1 LIKKT
6 LQIKT
11 TKEFK
16 IYSWPFSP
24 GGNVDDDNSD
34 TTLDKDE
41 HPVYKENDLWNLII
55 QRPMPSDLPGSL
67 TLQAPGTMTLWEVT
81 SDDIKKVNS
90 APTSYLI
97 SSIPANGTNIDA
109 EGTTVSSYE
118 RDSTITL
125 SYTAPDGTTATDTVV
140 ATIFTL
146 QAVNLYYH
154 SIDEFPFTDTQ
165 VTIKPL
171 ATMQSGN
178 IYKTSD
184 QTITDTSNWYYN
196 FPSGVI
202 EWKNVWGNPSFV
214 WKDVTH
220 TILDQCTIYETKIA
234 QKQYARGRAR
244 WYGYTWSNS
253 SITGWGT
260 TTTLT
265 EGVHRYKTAMT
276 VVGTKQSPDK
286 ENALKIKIRGYYE
299 NDLVKWASACLGV
312 RYEWG
317 GYGSDRRYA
326 GGKESPSLDVSD
338 ADCSATG
345 YIYRNGQWIFVS
357 ATPAHEG
364 YGFDCSGLVSHVA
377 NICGYFSGYKTT
389 LQLDDSTITET
400 VTRTELHAGDL
411 LLKPGHHVMIVS
423 STPQRF
429 GDNDRI
435 YYIEAIGSAGG
446 SIVREDSSTFGDI
459 ETKGYKYKR
468 LRQK

>member
-184 QTITDTSNWYYN
+184 
-196 FPSGVI
+196 
-202 EWKNVWGNPSFV
+202 
-214 WKDVTH
+214 
-220 TILDQCTIYETKIA
+220 
-234 QKQYARGRAR
+234 
-244 WYGYTWSNS
+244 
-253 SITGWGT
+253 
-260 TTTLT
+260 
-265 EGVHRYKTAMT
+265 
-276 VVGTKQSPDK
+276 
-286 ENALKIKIRGYYE
+286 
-299 NDLVKWASACLGV
+299 
-312 RYEWG
+312 
-317 GYGSDRRYA
+317 
-326 GGKESPSLDVSD
+326 
-338 ADCSATG
+338 
-345 YIYRNGQWIFVS
+345 
-357 ATPAHEG
+357 
-364 YGFDCSGLVSHVA
+364 
-377 NICGYFSGYKTT
+377 
-389 LQLDDSTITET
+389 
-400 VTRTELHAGDL
+400 
-411 LLKPGHHVMIVS
+411 
-423 STPQRF
+423 
-429 GDNDRI
+429 
-435 YYIEAIGSAGG
+435 
-446 SIVREDSSTFGDI
+446 
-459 ETKGYKYKR
+459 
-468 LRQK
+468 